1 MKKYGL
7 IAICRHGLVEMFKA
21 THILMVIDLIL
32 GILHGLSFGLE
43 TMMQQRFFDQA
54 TQMMNGSAT
63 LGMAFGALAM
73 LGLANVICQI
83 LNGISNY
90 MPNIA
95 NGKISEELSRKL
107 NEKIGRLAPETFEN
121 TAYLDDINKAEKGKD
136 SVLNVVNT
144 MMSIMTF
151 YVPYFGF
158 MGWYLFTMKPIL
170 ILALV
175 LIFIPKALTQILR
188 TQVFAKAEDESA
200 PIRREYEY
208 YENCIADREYFKET
222 RLLGGFVFFK
232 KLYTQALDAM
242 QKLRYKASIKAN
254 MAEFLMSLV
263 TVAGYVGIIW
273 LLFDSLM
280 KGDISVGAFAAVFNS
295 LGLMYGIMDEV
306 ICRHIGGVAETIG
319 ATQNYMRFMDMPER
333 TGSVSQMPE
342 WGDIELSH
350 VSFAYP
356 DASECAVKDV
366 SFTLKKGETLA
377 VVGENG
383 SGKSTL
389 NRVVSGLYA
398 PTAGQVLHNG
408 VETTK
413 IAASA
418 LFAGTSAVFQKY
430 QRYQMSLAENISISK
445 TEKPWDETVLENVSQ
460 KAGLDVEG
468 RTFIN
473 GYDTMLSREF
483 DGVDLSGGQW
493 QRVAIARGFFRDHNL
508 IILDEPTAAIDPYE
522 ETRIYNRFAQI
533 AKEKSALIVT
543 NRLGSVK
550 LADRIL
556 VMKDG
561 QVVQLGTHEE
571 LMAEEGEYRRL
582 YEAQEQWYE

>member
-1 MKKYGL
+1 M
-7 IAICRHGLVEMFKA
+7 
-21 THILMVIDLIL
+21 
-32 GILHGLSFGLE
+32 
-43 TMMQQRFFDQA
+43 
-54 TQMMNGSAT
+54 
-63 LGMAFGALAM
+63 
-73 LGLANVICQI
+73 
-83 LNGISNY
+83 
-90 MPNIA
+90 
-95 NGKISEELSRKL
+95 
-107 NEKIGRLAPETFEN
+107 
-121 TAYLDDINKAEKGKD
+121 
-136 SVLNVVNT
+136 
-144 MMSIMTF
+144 
-151 YVPYFGF
+151 
-158 MGWYLFTMKPIL
+158 
-170 ILALV
+170 
-175 LIFIPKALTQILR
+175 
-188 TQVFAKAEDESA
+188 
-200 PIRREYEY
+200 
-208 YENCIADREYFKET
+208 
-222 RLLGGFVFFK
+222 FFK
-232 KLYTQALDAM
+232 KLYTQVLDAM
-242 QKLRYKASIKAN
+242 QKLRYKASVKAN
-254 MAEFLMSLV
+254 MTEFLMSLL

-295 LGLMYGIMDEV
+295 LGLMYNIMDEV

-333 TGSVSQMPE
+333 TGSASQTPE

-356 DASECAVKDV
+356 GASECAVKDV

-389 NRVVSGLYA
+389 IRLLSGLYA

-413 IAASA
+413 LSASA

-430 QRYQMSLAENISISK
+430 QRYQMSLAENISISR
-445 TEKPWDETVLENVSQ
+445 TEKKWDEAVLGDVSQ
-460 KAGLDVEG
+460 MAGLDVEV
-468 RTFIN
+468 RTFTN

-522 ETRIYNRFAQI
+522 ETRIYNRFAQM
-533 AKEKSALIVT
+533 AKDKSALIVT
-543 NRLGSVK
+543 HRLGSVK

-561 QVVQLGTHEE
+561 QAVQLGTHEE
-571 LMAEEGEYRRL
+571 LIAEDGEYRRL